1 MKKIG
6 IILFT
11 AALAAHVAAISASAE
26 DATAKV
32 FVTIGSAGKTVVAAE
47 EVTVKDRDSDGKLT
61 IDEALYAAHEQFF
74 NGGAAA
80 GYASETGQ
88 FGLSLKTLWG
98 VTNGGGFGYTV
109 NDVFSMGLADEVKT
123 GDYLN
128 AYDYQDL
135 DKWSDRYAY
144 FDVRTLPD
152 AKQGDTV
159 TLKLTEL
166 AYDAQGQVSKNP
178 VANAVI
184 TVDGAETA
192 YKTDADGKVDL
203 KLEKAGNVQISAK
216 ADHILAPFVLR
227 ADVQAAETT
236 AAPETTAAAET
247 TTEAAATTTAAATTA
262 SQKAG
267 TTTTKA
273 AAAKTGDTNAVPALA
288 VTMLA
293 GFGAALAMRRRT
305 EK

>member
-6 IILFT
+6 IILCT
-11 AALAAHVAAISASAE
+11 AALAVQAAAISASAE
-26 DATAKV
+26 EASAKV
-32 FVTIGSAGKTVVAAE
+32 YVTIGNAGKTVVAAE
-47 EVTVKDRDSDGKLT
+47 AVTVKDLDSDGKLT
-61 IDEALYAAHEQFF
+61 IDEALYAAHEQFY

-80 GYASETGQ
+80 GYANETTQ
-88 FGLSLKTLWG
+88 YGLSLKTLWG
-98 VTNGGGFGYTV
+98 VTNGGGYGYYV
-109 NDVFSMGLADEVKT
+109 NDGFAMSLSDPVKE

-128 AYDYQDL
+128 AFVYQDL

-159 TLKLTEL
+159 TLKLSEMVFG
-166 AYDAQGQVSKNP
+166 ADGAPVPGP

-184 TVDGAETA
+184 TVDGEETA

-203 KLEKAGNVQISAK
+203 KLEKAGSVQISAK

-227 ADVQAAETT
+227 AEVGAAETT
-236 AAPETTAAAET
+236 AAPETTTVAAE
-247 TTEAAATTTAAATTA
+247 TTTAAATTTTA
-262 SQKAG
+262 KAG
-267 TTTTKA
+267 STTTTKA
-273 AAAKTGDTNAVPALA
+273 AATKTGDTNAVPALA

>member
-6 IILFT
+6 IILCT
-11 AALAAHVAAISASAE
+11 AALAVQGAVISASAE
-26 DATAKV
+26 GAAADAKV
-32 FVTIGSAGKTVVAAE
+32 RVTIGNEGKTVVAAE
-47 EVTVKDRDSDGKLT
+47 EVTVKDLDSDGKLT
-61 IDEALYAAHEQFF
+61 IDEALYAAHEQFY

-80 GYASETGQ
+80 GYANVTTSY
-88 FGLSLKTLWG
+88 GLSLKTLWG
-98 VTNGGGFGYTV
+98 VTNGGGFGYYV
-109 NDVFSMGLADEVKT
+109 HDGFAMSLADPVKD

-128 AYDYQDL
+128 AFVYQDL
-135 DKWSDRYAY
+135 DKWSDRYAF

-159 TLKLTEL
+159 SLKLSEM
-166 AYDAQGQVSKNP
+166 AFGADGMPVPGP

-184 TVDGAETA
+184 TVDGEETA

-203 KLEKAGNVQISAK
+203 KLEKAGNIQISAK
-216 ADHILAPFVLR
+216 TDHILAPFVLR
-227 ADVQAAETT
+227 AEVGAAETT
-236 AAPETTAAAET
+236 AAPEETTAAPET
-247 TTEAAATTTAAATTA
+247 TTTAAASTTA
-262 SQKAG
+262 AQKAG

-273 AAAKTGDTNAVPALA
+273 AAAKTGDTNAVPALV

-293 GFGAALAMRRRT
+293 GFGGALAMRRRV

>member
-1 MKKIG
+1 MKKTG
-6 IILFT
+6 IILCT
-11 AALAAHVAAISASAE
+11 AALAFQAVAISASAE
-26 DATAKV
+26 EASAKV
-32 FVTIGSAGKTVVAAE
+32 YVTIGNAGKAVGAAE
-47 EVTVKDRDSDGKLT
+47 AVTVKDRDNDGKLT
-61 IDEALYAAHEQFF
+61 IDEALYAAHEQFY

-80 GYASETGQ
+80 GYASETTQ

-98 VTNGGGFGYTV
+98 VTNGGGYGYTV
-109 NDVFSMGLADEVKT
+109 NDVFSMGLADEVKE

-135 DKWSDRYAY
+135 EKWSDRYAY
-144 FDVRTLPD
+144 FDVRSLPD

-159 TLKLTEL
+159 TLQLTEL
-166 AYDAQGQVSKNP
+166 AYDAQGQVAKNP

-203 KLEKAGNVQISAK
+203 KLEKAGDVQISAK

-236 AAPETTAAAET
+236 AAPDTTAAPET
-247 TTEAAATTTAAATTA
+247 TTEAVTTTAASTT
-262 SQKAG
+262 KAG
-267 TTTTKA
+267 TNATTKA
-273 AAAKTGDTNAVPALA
+273 AATKTGDTNAVPALA